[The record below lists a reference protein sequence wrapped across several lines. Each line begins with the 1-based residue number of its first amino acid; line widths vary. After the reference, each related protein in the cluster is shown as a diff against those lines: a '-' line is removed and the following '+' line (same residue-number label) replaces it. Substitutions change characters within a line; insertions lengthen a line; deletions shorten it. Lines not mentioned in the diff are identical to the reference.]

1 MGTDKDSLSITKA
14 ASRLGLSEWQL
25 RRHADAGR
33 VPYVRTAGGHRRFDV
48 DAVRE
53 ALERPYSP
61 DPFAPLGPAAWERAL
76 PLEGLRE
83 SDVWREASD
92 ALGLGEG
99 EEAYGVFHYS
109 FTEMLNNAIDHSQGS
124 RTTVRAWSEPFGF
137 EITDDG
143 VGAFERLR
151 TGLLLDSD
159 ADAVF
164 ELTKGKATSDPANH
178 TGQGIFFTSKVLD
191 VFRLEANGLM
201 WTVDNTLP
209 DQALGATNLRSGTR
223 VRGLFSDPPRRTLSD
238 VFSAYTN
245 EEFGF
250 SKTTPSIKL
259 LEFGT
264 SFVSR
269 SEAKLL
275 LSRLDAFEEVELD
288 FTGVQSVGQGFAD
301 EVFRVW
307 PTVHPRTRITPV
319 NMNPGVE
326 FMVRRGL
333 AELR

>member
-1 MGTDKDSLSITKA
+1 MSTDKHSQSITA
-14 ASRLGLSEWQL
+14 VASQLGLSEWQL
-25 RRHADAGR
+25 RRKADAGR
-33 VPYVRTAGGHRRFDV
+33 VPHVRTAGGHRRFDV

-61 DPFAPLGPAAWERAL
+61 DPFTRLGPATWEQTL

-83 SDVWREASD
+83 SDVWRDASS

-99 EEAYGVFHYS
+99 QRTYAVFHYA

-124 RTTVRAWSEPFGF
+124 AVTARAWLAPLGF

-151 TGLLLDSD
+151 TALSLDSD

-164 ELTKGKATSDPANH
+164 ELTKGRATSDPANH

-191 VFRLEANGLM
+191 TFRLEANGLA

-209 DQALGATNLRSGTR
+209 DQALGASGLSGGTR
-223 VRGLFSDPPRRTLSD
+223 VRCLFSDPPRRTLIE

-250 SKTTPSIKL
+250 SRTTPSIKL

-275 LSRLDAFEEVELD
+275 LSRLEAFEDVELD
-288 FTGVQSVGQGFAD
+288 FAGVQSVGQGFAD

-307 PTVHPRTRITPV
+307 PTVHPQTRITPV